1 MEPGGGEGTLKEVR
15 EGEDECVIQL
25 VYVQETLPLPPRR
38 VMSKDR
44 HMPHVCAFTSLR
56 VYKKILPSHS
66 PTPSPQ
72 LQLSALTPA
81 PRSPLTR
88 SPAPRSPL
96 ARSVAGPALTTVSAP
111 KEGP

>member
-56 VYKKILPSHS
+56 VYKKILPCSKVS
-66 PTPSPQ
+66 PSP
-72 LQLSALTPA
+72 A
-81 PRSPLTR
+81 RPL
-88 SPAPRSPL
+88 
-96 ARSVAGPALTTVSAP
+96 PALGRGSGAVHFLDNVG
-111 KEGP
+111 GPEFLKRRLEVGRG